1 MNHIIVTVAKYLN
14 LLFVILYTLKCFS
27 YFTAKNKKK
36 RNSNL
41 NKQIFYIFA
50 MHFLC
55 HVCLYINT
63 EKAYIIYYYL
73 IEISIAIFYIVL
85 FHFAYKHASR
95 LITNNIVFLML
106 VGYTMLTR
114 LNTQRAIK
122 QFILATAA
130 LFICSFI
137 PFIMGKLKDMHKWNM
152 RYAVLGLLLLI
163 SVFVPGLGYEA
174 WGSRNWIHIG
184 SLTLQPMEF
193 VKILFIL
200 FVASALVKAETMK
213 DIVINSGFAV
223 LFMGVLAIE
232 KDFGAIAI
240 FFVTYVLMVYLAT
253 GRMIFMLG
261 GFSLAI
267 IAVIIGYLLFKD
279 SLFSHIMVRVE
290 AWKDPFRYYE
300 TGGYQVSQ
308 SLFAI
313 GTGGFVGSG
322 LGNGMPSIIPAVE
335 NDFIFSAI
343 CEELGLVFGLALILI
358 YVSQFI
364 AIVNIAMKCKK
375 PFYKYVTF
383 GIAITYIVQTFLNIG
398 GVIKFIPS
406 TGVTLPLVS
415 YGVSSVFSTLILMN
429 MVQYTYI
436 LVSREAE
443 EIEKEREDIIKRA
456 AEPCRDF
463 ESGTAGI

>member
-152 RYAVLGLLLLI
+152 RYAALGLILLI
-163 SVFVPGLGYEA
+163 SVFVPGLGLEV

-253 GRMIFMLG
+253 GRMIFMFG

-279 SLFSHIMVRVE
+279 RV
-290 AWKDPFRYYE
+290 KCI
-300 TGGYQVSQ
+300 
-308 SLFAI
+308 FA
-313 GTGGFVGSG
+313 
-322 LGNGMPSIIPAVE
+322 L
-335 NDFIFSAI
+335 
-343 CEELGLVFGLALILI
+343 
-358 YVSQFI
+358 
-364 AIVNIAMKCKK
+364 
-375 PFYKYVTF
+375 
-383 GIAITYIVQTFLNIG
+383 
-398 GVIKFIPS
+398 
-406 TGVTLPLVS
+406 
-415 YGVSSVFSTLILMN
+415 
-429 MVQYTYI
+429 
-436 LVSREAE
+436 
-443 EIEKEREDIIKRA
+443 
-456 AEPCRDF
+456 
-463 ESGTAGI
+463 

>member
-152 RYAVLGLLLLI
+152 RYAALGLILLI

-300 TGGYQVSQ
+300 TYGYQVSQ

-313 GTGGFVGSG
+313 GTGSFVGSG
-322 LGNGMPSIIPAVE
+322 LGNGMSYIIPAVE

-406 TGVTLPLVS
+406 TGVTLPLIS

>member
-114 LNTQRAIK
+114 LNMQRAIK

-174 WGSRNWIHIG
+174 WGSRNWIHIDG
-184 SLTLQPMEF
+184 EKYYCDPKTAILTTGLKTINGKQYYFGEF
-193 VKILFIL
+193 LYHYQHKYKVDLNEAERVLITY
-200 FVASALVKAETMK
+200 LVLHLTKHMACR
-213 DIVINSGFAV
+213 VG
-223 LFMGVLAIE
+223 IE
-232 KDFGAIAI
+232 NWPSEAIAKWVKNY
-240 FFVTYVLMVYLAT
+240 FGPKKLAYVITDAH
-253 GRMIFMLG
+253 
-261 GFSLAI
+261 
-267 IAVIIGYLLFKD
+267 
-279 SLFSHIMVRVE
+279 HIWE
-290 AWKDPFRYYE
+290 KQQNNNQYE
-300 TGGYQVSQ
+300 Q
-308 SLFAI
+308 
-313 GTGGFVGSG
+313 
-322 LGNGMPSIIPAVE
+322 N
-335 NDFIFSAI
+335 
-343 CEELGLVFGLALILI
+343 
-358 YVSQFI
+358 QF
-364 AIVNIAMKCKK
+364 
-375 PFYKYVTF
+375 
-383 GIAITYIVQTFLNIG
+383 
-398 GVIKFIPS
+398 
-406 TGVTLPLVS
+406 
-415 YGVSSVFSTLILMN
+415 
-429 MVQYTYI
+429 
-436 LVSREAE
+436 
-443 EIEKEREDIIKRA
+443 
-456 AEPCRDF
+456 
-463 ESGTAGI
+463 

>member
-63 EKAYIIYYYL
+63 EKTYIIYYYL

-95 LITNNIVFLML
+95 LITNNVVFLML

-114 LNTQRAIK
+114 LNTKLAVK

-137 PFIMGKLKDMHKWNM
+137 PFIMGKLKEMYKWDKQ
-152 RYAVLGLLLLI
+152 YAIVGLVLLI
-163 SVFVPGLGYEA
+163 TVFVPGLGYEA

-193 VKILFIL
+193 VKIIFIL

-213 DIVINSGFAV
+213 DIMINAGIAV

-253 GRMIFMLG
+253 GRSIFMFG

-267 IAVIIGYLLFKD
+267 IAVILGYVLFKN
-279 SLFSHIMVRVE
+279 SLFEHIMVRVE
-290 AWKDPFRYYE
+290 AWKNPFKFYE
-300 TGGYQVSQ
+300 TGGYQVCQ

-322 LGNGMPSIIPAVE
+322 LGNGMPTTIPVAE
-335 NDFIFSAI
+335 SDFIYSAI
-343 CEELGLVFGLALILI
+343 CEELGLIFGLALILI

-375 PFYKYVTF
+375 PFNKYVTF
-383 GIAITYIVQTFLNIG
+383 GIAITYIIQTFLNIG

-406 TGVTLPLVS
+406 TGVTLPLIS
-415 YGVSSVFSTLILMN
+415 YGVSSVFSILILMN

-443 EIEKEREDIIKRA
+443 EIEKEREDIVKRA
-456 AEPCRDF
+456 AEPVGDI
-463 ESGTAGI
+463 ESGTAGV